1 MTFHS
6 TYRVL
11 YTLRSEKVRRERKK
25 KRKSH
30 RRKYP
35 GTNFVPMQFNII
47 RYDIFRRNYEHNNFS
62 SLDLFFQSL
71 IIKSTTRSKKY
82 DSELEIFQ
90 THQRDDTVKYIHIHI
105 YMYQRCA
112 ATGHWL
118 FLTEIISVAASC
130 FLLDGLRQPNLLSFR
145 SN

>member
-6 TYRVL
+6 TRIL

-25 KRKSH
+25 KKEIAP
-30 RRKYP
+30 KKIYKICIECNL
-35 GTNFVPMQFNII
+35 TL
-47 RYDIFRRNYEHNNFS
+47 YDIFRRNYEHIFH
-62 SLDLFFQSL
+62 DLFFQIL
-71 IIKSTTRSKKY
+71 IIKEKY

-90 THQRDDTVKYIHIHI
+90 THQRDDSVGYTYIYIYV

-118 FLTEIISVAASC
+118 FLTEIVSVAASC
-130 FLLDGLRQPNLLSFR
+130 FLLDGLRQPDLLSFR